1 MKKFKSFII
10 AEVGVNHNGNIEIAK
25 KLINLAKKANCEFVK
40 FQSFKASNLVN
51 QRTRVAKYQKNNLKK
66 KNIKQID
73 MLKKYQLSYDDHK
86 KLINHCKKKGLNFY
100 RALLIMIV

>member
-25 KLINLAKKANCEFVK
+25 KLINLAKKADCEFVK

-73 MLKKYQLSYDDHK
+73 MLKKYQLSYDDHD
-86 KLINHCKKKGLNFY
+86 ISHASICNP
-100 RALLIMIV
+100 LLFHSNSCISMES